1 MFPITC
7 HEFQQV
13 NVAHRYNVQLT
24 ATTVFSLNSDTH
36 LLPVSDI
43 LYTRH
48 FEKAAN
54 LNNFVKESRGYNS
67 CHDSFDVLIS
77 WIKK

>member
-1 MFPITC
+1 M
-7 HEFQQV
+7 
-13 NVAHRYNVQLT
+13 NVAHWYNAQWT
-24 ATTVFSLNSDTH
+24 AATVFSLNSDTH
-36 LLPVSDI
+36 PLPVSDI
-43 LYTRH
+43 LKTRH

-67 CHDSFDVLIS
+67 CHGSFDVLIS